1 VKLPKAMIAYSSNA
15 NNDLGNETLK
25 IKMASTKLSLKL
37 LQLQSSQGEFDEK
50 IMTDDSFREK
60 IKKHFLNEKL

>member
-1 VKLPKAMIAYSSNA
+1 MKLPKAMIAYSSNA
-15 NNDLGNETLK
+15 NNDLGNERFK
-25 IKMASTKLSLKL
+25 INMASTKISLKL

-60 IKKHFLNEKL
+60 IKKHFLNE